1 MTDRL
6 IELPRPPAPRPLD
19 APLGP
24 FSSMR
29 ALRRN
34 PIETWTKAHFEW
46 PILVGP
52 TILGMIAVVNDP
64 AAIRRVFVDNAANYR
79 KDALQKRILGQGLID
94 GLAEVEGDNWRV
106 QRRTLA
112 PLFTPKTVSSF
123 ARAIAAAAEVLV
135 ARWLRLRDGR
145 IIDIRPEMAR
155 VTLDVLG
162 RTIFSDGLGQDVDQF
177 VAATSGYFAT
187 FGRLDLFDL
196 LDFPEWLPRLSK
208 LGYRSAETFLA
219 SVVET
224 IIAKRKRLLVK
235 DKAGAPRDLLTLLL
249 EAQDPQTGAGLSNT
263 EVKANILTF
272 IAAGH
277 ETTANALTWSL
288 FLLTLSEEWRARL
301 TAEASEVL
309 SGPVEDYAA
318 RLVETKAVI
327 EEAMRLY
334 PPVTSL
340 SRQAIGPDDLAGKR
354 IRKGSLVVV
363 SQWVLHRH
371 RLLWDKPDCF
381 DPRRFLPG
389 SREKIDRFAYLPFG
403 AGPRVCI
410 GASFS
415 LQAAAIILAHI
426 TRSFSLELKKNHVL
440 KPVQR
445 ITLKPEGGL
454 PMILRRRRNRCSAP
468 VAETASHWITLGLD
482 KDLNVAMALAAR
494 NAIKFLSTRAR
505 MTELDAYALCSIG
518 VSFRVTQVVDI
529 VRGVHALIP
538 KNIFASELRQQM
550 KMV

>member
-1 MTDRL
+1 MVMTDHL
-6 IELPRPPAPRPLD
+6 VELPRPPAPRPLD

-24 FSSMR
+24 FSTMR

-52 TILGMIAVVNDP
+52 TILGTIAVVNDP
-64 AAIRRVFVDNAANYR
+64 SAIRRVFVDNAANYR
-79 KDALQKRILGQGLID
+79 KDALQKRILGQSLID
-94 GLAEVEGDNWRV
+94 GLAEVEGDDWRV

-112 PLFTPKTVSSF
+112 PLFTPKTVNSF
-123 ARAIAAAAEVLV
+123 ARAIAASAEDLV
-135 ARWLRLRDGR
+135 ARWLRLREGR
-145 IIDIRPEMAR
+145 IIDVRPEMAR

-208 LGYRSAETFLA
+208 FGYRSAETFLT

-224 IIAKRKRLLVK
+224 IIAKRKRLLAK

-249 EAQDPQTGAGLSNT
+249 EAQDPQTGAGLSDT

-288 FLLTLSEEWRARL
+288 FLLTLSEEWRERL
-301 TAEASEVL
+301 AAEASAVL
-309 SGPVEDYAA
+309 PGPVEDYAA
-318 RLVETKAVI
+318 RLVETRAVI

-334 PPVTSL
+334 PPVASM

-354 IRKGSLVVV
+354 IRKGSLVIV

-371 RLLWDKPDCF
+371 RLLWAKPDCF
-381 DPRRFLPG
+381 DPRRFLTG

-415 LQAAAIILAHI
+415 LQEAAIVLAYI
-426 TRSFSLELKKNHVL
+426 MRSFSLELKKNHVV
-440 KPVQR
+440 KAVQR

-454 PMILRRRRNRCSAP
+454 PMILRRRGNRFSAP
-468 VAETASHWITLGLD
+468 VAVASSYPSG
-482 KDLNVAMALAAR
+482 
-494 NAIKFLSTRAR
+494 
-505 MTELDAYALCSIG
+505 
-518 VSFRVTQVVDI
+518 
-529 VRGVHALIP
+529 
-538 KNIFASELRQQM
+538 
-550 KMV
+550 

>member
-1 MTDRL
+1 MRDSH

-24 FSSMR
+24 FSTMR

-46 PILVGP
+46 PILIGP
-52 TILGMIAVVNDP
+52 TILGTIAVVNDP

-79 KDALQKRILGQGLID
+79 KDALQKRVLGEGLID
-94 GLAEVEGDNWRV
+94 GLVEVEGDDWRF

-123 ARAIAAAAEVLV
+123 AHAIAAAAEELV

-145 IIDIRPEMAR
+145 IIDVRPEMAR
-155 VTLDVLG
+155 VTLDVLA
-162 RTIFSDGLGQDVDQF
+162 RTIFSDGLGQDVDRF

-196 LDFPEWLPRLSK
+196 LDFPEWMPRLSK
-208 LGYRSAETFLA
+208 LGYGSVEAFLA

-224 IIAKRKRLLVK
+224 IIARRKRLIAK
-235 DKAGAPRDLLTLLL
+235 DKARAPRDLLTLLL
-249 EAQDPQTGAGLSNT
+249 EAQDPQTGAGLSET

-301 TAEASEVL
+301 TAEANAALSE
-309 SGPVEDYAA
+309 PIEEYTA

-334 PPVTSL
+334 PPVASM
-340 SRQAIGPDDLAGKR
+340 SRQAIGPDELAGKR

-371 RLLWDKPDCF
+371 LMLWDKPDCF

-415 LQAAAIILAHI
+415 LQEAAIILAYI
-426 TRSFSLELKKNHVL
+426 MRSFTLELKKNHVV

-445 ITLKPEGGL
+445 ITLKPDGGL
-454 PMILRRRRNRCSAP
+454 PMILRRRGNRVCVPAT
-468 VAETASHWITLGLD
+468 VA
-482 KDLNVAMALAAR
+482 
-494 NAIKFLSTRAR
+494 
-505 MTELDAYALCSIG
+505 
-518 VSFRVTQVVDI
+518 
-529 VRGVHALIP
+529 GVHP
-538 KNIFASELRQQM
+538 SG
-550 KMV
+550 